1 MSATFFRYDGWVQ
14 TPTGEAVPGASVAV
28 LTDPSD
34 FSTQPGTPLATIF
47 GEGDSNSATIIGA
60 TWAAQQ
66 LTFELSAT
74 PPDDIVPGSY
84 ISVSGVT
91 PSAFNSTLAAPYL
104 VLSVSG
110 DFVTVADLS
119 NPGTYGSGGTVATSV
134 LPNPLTT
141 DGNGHYF
148 FYAEPGLYG
157 VQVYGSGIFE
167 QDYPDQGVG
176 TVAGGS
182 VTSIGLAVPDIFT
195 VSGSPVTTAG
205 TITVALV
212 NESANLVFAGPGS
225 GSAAAPT
232 FRDLVAADIP
242 DLDYVTSIALTLAVP
257 SGIFTES
264 VTGSPITTNGTL
276 ALTIGLQT
284 QDANEVFAGPS
295 SGSASAPNFRAL
307 VVADIPATGY
317 PTFESGIFEGPQQD
331 LVTALSGAADAII
344 FPGSNFITH
353 AGVDA
358 TTLATPV
365 AGAAGTGDDGKI
377 VRIFDTTGNAHTV
390 TTAADKIV
398 PSHMTIT
405 FNGTIGSFVELEAFD
420 GLWYP
425 AANSGVAFS

>member
-1 MSATFFRYDGWVQ
+1 M
-14 TPTGEAVPGASVAV
+14 
-28 LTDPSD
+28 
-34 FSTQPGTPLATIF
+34 
-47 GEGDSNSATIIGA
+47 
-60 TWAAQQ
+60 
-66 LTFELSAT
+66 
-74 PPDDIVPGSY
+74 
-84 ISVSGVT
+84 
-91 PSAFNSTLAAPYL
+91 
-104 VLSVSG
+104 
-110 DFVTVADLS
+110 
-119 NPGTYGSGGTVATSV
+119 

-141 DGNGHYF
+141 DGTGHYF

>member
-66 LTFELSAT
+66 LIFELSAT

-110 DFVTVADLS
+110 NFVTVADLS

-167 QDYPDQGVG
+167 QDYPDQGV
-176 TVAGGS
+176 
-182 VTSIGLAVPDIFT
+182 
-195 VSGSPVTTAG
+195 
-205 TITVALV
+205 
-212 NESANLVFAGPGS
+212 
-225 GSAAAPT
+225 
-232 FRDLVAADIP
+232 
-242 DLDYVTSIALTLAVP
+242 
-257 SGIFTES
+257 
-264 VTGSPITTNGTL
+264 
-276 ALTIGLQT
+276 
-284 QDANEVFAGPS
+284 
-295 SGSASAPNFRAL
+295 
-307 VVADIPATGY
+307 
-317 PTFESGIFEGPQQD
+317 
-331 LVTALSGAADAII
+331 
-344 FPGSNFITH
+344 
-353 AGVDA
+353 
-358 TTLATPV
+358 
-365 AGAAGTGDDGKI
+365 
-377 VRIFDTTGNAHTV
+377 
-390 TTAADKIV
+390 
-398 PSHMTIT
+398 
-405 FNGTIGSFVELEAFD
+405 
-420 GLWYP
+420 
-425 AANSGVAFS
+425 AFS